1 MAVCLLLTRRG
12 TKGAPLLFFQAIAFR
27 LNRNTMFQSLARM
40 FNDRFGLSW
49 CKNNVPALHSQNCQ
63 FFLKKLKPK
72 DPTTRLTTS
81 EKNRLT
87 MKKITALTLIAIASQ
102 VLSASAGEPV
112 ASSKEVVTPPPPP
125 PISYFR
131 SNEFSLGLFGSYG
144 VSFNNNVRAIGDHAW
159 GGGVDGEYFPLQYLG
174 LAVEGNFF
182 NELPGSFFGSTVTGN
197 VILRYPLDT
206 AFPGFHLAPYAF
218 GGVGGIFNQN
228 NALTRIAT
236 AGNQNRLNRSG
247 ADDEVLGDVGVGL
260 EYRFTPHIGL
270 FSDARYNFVN
280 GPKNNFL
287 GTRVGLRFAF

>member
-1 MAVCLLLTRRG
+1 
-12 TKGAPLLFFQAIAFR
+12 
-27 LNRNTMFQSLARM
+27 
-40 FNDRFGLSW
+40 
-49 CKNNVPALHSQNCQ
+49 
-63 FFLKKLKPK
+63 
-72 DPTTRLTTS
+72 
-81 EKNRLT
+81 
-87 MKKITALTLIAIASQ
+87 MKKIIALALVAIASQ
-102 VLSASAGEPV
+102 VLPATAGEPV

-206 AFPGFHLAPYAF
+206 ALPGFHLAPYAF

-228 NALTRIAT
+228 NTLTRIAT

-247 ADDEVLGDVGVGL
+247 EDDEVLGDVGVGL

>member
-1 MAVCLLLTRRG
+1 MISLDCLDAKITIRHC
-12 TKGAPLLFFQAIAFR
+12 
-27 LNRNTMFQSLARM
+27 
-40 FNDRFGLSW
+40 D
-49 CKNNVPALHSQNCQ
+49 SQTCQ
-63 FFLKKLKPK
+63 FCTKRLKPK
-72 DPTTRLTTS
+72 GPTIRLTTS
-81 EKNRLT
+81 EQNRLT
-87 MKKITALTLIAIASQ
+87 MKKIIALTLVAIASQ
-102 VLSASAGEPV
+102 VLPATAGEPV

-206 AFPGFHLAPYAF
+206 ALPGFHLAPYAF

-228 NALTRIAT
+228 NTLTRIAT

-247 ADDEVLGDVGVGL
+247 EDDEVLGDVGVGL